1 MLRGDIQVTLT
12 ELVSKINAPDK
23 TASDAAFSRWQSI
36 AKPLYSMGLLESI
49 VIRLAGIQGT
59 PVVDISKR
67 ATIVMC
73 ADNGVVAEGV
83 TQTGQEVTAVVAEN
97 MTRQATTLCHMSK
110 LANSEVIPVD
120 IGICRPV
127 CEGVLDRCVI
137 RGGTRNMAK
146 EPAMTREECEKAIIT
161 GAELAMELKEKGYN
175 LLATGEMGIGNTTS
189 SSAVASVL
197 LGSPVEEMTGRGAG
211 LSSDGLRRKIHVIE
225 QAIKLHNPDPKD
237 PVDVLSKV
245 GGLDIAGMAGVFL
258 GGAACGIPVL
268 VDGFISGAAALAAM
282 HICKTSSEYMLASH
296 MSREPASSQ
305 VLNALELQPLICAD
319 MCVGEG
325 TGAVAAM
332 PLLDMG
338 LEVYRSMSTFDDIQ
352 IEAYTPQ
359 K

>member
-1 MLRGDIQVTLT
+1 MTLT
-12 ELVSKINAPDK
+12 ELVSKINTPDK
-23 TASDAAFSRWQSI
+23 TASEAAFSRWQAI

-49 VIRLAGIQGT
+49 VVRLAGIQRT
-59 PVVDISKR
+59 PHVDISKR
-67 ATIVMC
+67 TTIVMC

-97 MTRQATTLCHMSK
+97 MTRKATTLCHMSK
-110 LANSEVIPVD
+110 LANSDVIPVD
-120 IGICRPV
+120 LGICRPV

-146 EPAMTREECEKAIIT
+146 EPAMTREECERAIIT
-161 GAELAMELKEKGYN
+161 GAELAIELKEKGYN

-197 LGSPVEEMTGRGAG
+197 LGSPVEDMTGRGAG
-211 LSSDGLRRKIHVIE
+211 LSSDGLKRKISVIE
-225 QAIKLHNPDPKD
+225 QAINLHDPDPKD

-245 GGLDIAGMAGVFL
+245 GGLDIAGMTGVFL
-258 GGAACGIPVL
+258 GSAVCGIPVL
-268 VDGFISGAAALAAM
+268 IDGFISGTAALAAM
-282 HICKTSSEYMLASH
+282 RICETSVDYMLASH
-296 MSREPASSQ
+296 MSREPASGQ
-305 VLNALELQPLICAD
+305 VLEALGLKPLICAD

-338 LEVYRSMSTFDDIQ
+338 IEVYKGMSTFSDIQ